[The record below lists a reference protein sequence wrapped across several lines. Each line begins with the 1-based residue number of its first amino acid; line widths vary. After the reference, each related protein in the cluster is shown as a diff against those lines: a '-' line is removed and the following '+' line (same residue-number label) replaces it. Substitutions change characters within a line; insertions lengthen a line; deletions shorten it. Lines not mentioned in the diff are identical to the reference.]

1 MAVSEDV
8 PDDVSVYSDAS
19 NVSSMSGYSDMSGF
33 TDDSSVKSAGRK
45 KKKLI
50 ACATLGGTEVSII
63 RKKRRHNKN
72 RKRNSISATS
82 AGLSKDFDMKEWK
95 VLGYGELGIDE
106 MSGFI
111 PDGDAAVVFG
121 VVSISIGS
129 GKFSRTKNVFINFA
143 GKNCP
148 GAQRGLAIQK
158 LGIAHQLL
166 GQTHCDVNFDEKEE
180 VTLAGIFNQVGNL
193 FVSDNLDVD
202 SRFSEKWT
210 FEEMQIMYQKE
221 IEKKRQEYE
230 SRILNSQIMPPPI
243 PKKVDRIQEILNL
256 IHEDMSW
263 VNWALFKPTAK
274 KLKLYHE
281 DSFGGGTIYAMRK
294 HLSENEVLFGL
305 LRMSFGVVP
314 YRRSHFVMFTW
325 VGNKIKRVKRGKL
338 IAKKPRMYEML
349 QPHNIHIELIN
360 IDQVTVENI
369 ITRVRNIVTIDGEDD
384 ESAEIVEAK
393 LIEEFEKA
401 LAEEEAA
408 NAAKEKKLE
417 ADKPPELVHEAGS
430 LNPPSPAEDNKPEFN
445 TAIDMIG
452 YSHRVCDNEDKL
464 NWMLVQ
470 HFPTKKKR
478 KRRLRKKK
486 TVPKKT
492 QVFE

>member
-1 MAVSEDV
+1 MAVTEDI
-8 PDDVSVYSDAS
+8 PDDISVYSDTS
-19 NVSSMSGYSDMSGF
+19 NVSSMSGYSDMSSF
-33 TDDSSVKSAGRK
+33 TDDSSVKSVSRS

-50 ACATLGGTEVSII
+50 ATATIGGEEVQII
-63 RKKRRHNKN
+63 RKKRRKHKK
-72 RKRNSISATS
+72 KRRASLSSTS
-82 AGLSKDFDMKEWK
+82 AGLPEDFDMKEWK
-95 VLGYGELGIDE
+95 VLGCGEFGIEE

-111 PDGDAAVVFG
+111 PDGDNTVVFG
-121 VVSISIGS
+121 VVSITIGS
-129 GKFSRTKNVFINFA
+129 GKFARTKNVFINFA

-148 GAQRGLAIQK
+148 GNLRGLAIQK
-158 LGIAHQLL
+158 SATAHTLL
-166 GQTHCDVNFDEKEE
+166 GQTHVDVHFDEKDE
-180 VTLAGIFNQVGNL
+180 VTLAGIFEQVGNL

-210 FEEMQIMYQKE
+210 LEEIQIMYQKE
-221 IEKKRQEYE
+221 IEKKRKEYE
-230 SRILNSQIMPPPI
+230 ARIIQIMPPPI
-243 PKKVDRIQEILNL
+243 PKKMDRIQEILNL

-263 VNWALFKPTAK
+263 VNWALFKPTSK

-325 VGNKIKRVKRGKL
+325 VGPKLKRVKRGKL
-338 IAKKPRMYEML
+338 IARKPRMYEML
-349 QPHNIHIELIN
+349 QPHNIQLELIN
-360 IDQVTVENI
+360 IEQVTVENI

-384 ESAEIVEAK
+384 ESAEIAEAK

-408 NAAKEKKLE
+408 NAAKEKKLD
-417 ADKPPELVHEAGS
+417 ADKAPELVHDIAGS
-430 LNPPSPAEDNKPEFN
+430 LTHTAEEEDRGPEFN
-445 TAIDMIG
+445 TATDMMTISERICEG
-452 YSHRVCDNEDKL
+452 DEKM

-470 HFPTKKKR
+470 NLPTKKKTKR
-478 KRRLRKKK
+478 KLRKKK
-486 TVPKKT
+486 TVQKKM
-492 QVFE
+492 